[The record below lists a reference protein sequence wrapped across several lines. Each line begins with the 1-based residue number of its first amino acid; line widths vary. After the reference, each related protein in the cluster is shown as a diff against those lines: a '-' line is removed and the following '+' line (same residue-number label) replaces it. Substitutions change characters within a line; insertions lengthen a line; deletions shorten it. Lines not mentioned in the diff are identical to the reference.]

1 VVRSIA
7 RGPYATL
14 LEHATDAFLVIEQGQ
29 PVYVA
34 VNNAAERLLG
44 FTRAEL
50 LGLGPDDVMDPAERP
65 RLAGVRA
72 HVAAHGWWRGK
83 WNLRRKDGSVV
94 HTEATL
100 VQVPVGERM
109 LVQALFRDRTDRW
122 LEDALLKA
130 HDVQHDLN
138 NQLALTTGYAELLAQ
153 DPRLPP
159 DLQDAAR
166 EALVGGLGAVEA
178 GRRLIACFAAV
189 TRSGFGRQRE
199 GEGAA
204 VPDGALHPHS
214 APVRLDDQ
222 PRDVQ
227 PQPQAADVGL
237 RPRATAGEPLKQA

>member
-1 VVRSIA
+1 MASSIA

-14 LEHATDAFLVIEQGQ
+14 LEHATDAFLMIEQGQ
-29 PVYVA
+29 PAYVA
-34 VNNAAERLLG
+34 VNAAAERLLG

-50 LGLGPDDVMDPAERP
+50 LGLGPEDVMDPAERP

-72 HVAAHGWWRGK
+72 QVATEGCWHGK

-100 VQVPVGERM
+100 VQVAVGERI
-109 LVQALFRDRTDRW
+109 LIQALFRERTERW
-122 LEDALLKA
+122 LEAALHKA

-153 DPRLPP
+153 DPRLPR

-178 GRRLIACFAAV
+178 GKRLIACFAAV
-189 TRSGFGRQRE
+189 NRSRFRRQRE
-199 GEGAA
+199 GERAA

-214 APVRLDDQ
+214 APVRLDDEA
-222 PRDVQ
+222 RDVQ
-227 PQPQAADVGL
+227 PEPQPADVRL
-237 RPRATAGEPLKQA
+237 RPRATARESLEQA